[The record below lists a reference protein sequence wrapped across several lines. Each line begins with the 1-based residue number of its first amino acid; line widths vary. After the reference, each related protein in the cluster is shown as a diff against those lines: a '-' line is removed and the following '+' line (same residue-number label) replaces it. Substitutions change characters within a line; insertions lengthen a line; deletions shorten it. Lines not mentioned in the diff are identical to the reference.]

1 MSTRL
6 ILGCIVVLGMV
17 ANGFSRQMPRGVANT
32 PGSTES
38 AGAVQQRLLNNVA
51 TFETIVRKAEQEQTT
66 GLPMARL
73 YWQLGMSYEDAG
85 EIGRAEATLQHAE
98 ALFRQSDN
106 NGGELAEALDSLAV
120 LDGAIGRVPE
130 AMKEELEALQLRQK
144 LGDRLLMAR
153 SWNTLGALA
162 LKQKKFDQARAFSQ
176 KAADEFEENKNATFN
191 DKLAA
196 RYGLG
201 MALCGQ
207 KDYADA
213 VSVLKN
219 AVTDARSTPS
229 VEPIPIGIGEFL
241 LGYAYWHSGD
251 AADAGV
257 EMKSGVNTLNAQLGW
272 GAPSYVLVLK
282 IYAKYLHQTRN
293 VEEASE
299 VDRRIQQ
306 AESVVSVGALQS
318 SAGVFGFDS
327 LR

>member
-1 MSTRL
+1 M
-6 ILGCIVVLGMV
+6 
-17 ANGFSRQMPRGVANT
+17 
-32 PGSTES
+32 
-38 AGAVQQRLLNNVA
+38 
-51 TFETIVRKAEQEQTT
+51 T
-66 GLPMARL
+66 GLPIARL

-85 EIGRAEATLQHAE
+85 EIGRADATLQHAE
-98 ALFRQSDN
+98 ALFRQSDSK
-106 NGGELAEALDSLAV
+106 GGELAEALDSLAV
-120 LDGAIGRVPE
+120 LDGATGRVPD

-144 LGDRLLMAR
+144 LGNRLLMAR

-176 KAADEFEENKNATFN
+176 KAADEFEGNKDATLN

-207 KDYADA
+207 KDYTTA

-219 AVTDARSTPS
+219 AVTDARSMPS

-251 AADAGV
+251 ATDAGI
-257 EMKSGVNTLNAQLGW
+257 EMKTGVNTLNAQLGW
-272 GAPSYVLVLK
+272 GAPSYVQVLK
-282 IYAKYLHQTRN
+282 IYAKYLHLTRN
-293 VEEASE
+293 VEEANE

-306 AESVVSVGALQS
+306 ADSVVSVGALQS